1 MFVLARLAD
10 ETNSRFVFELCERV
24 VKSKTMAHIYI
35 VVFLLEA
42 YTVLLVSITFFA
54 DQLEVFL
61 ELIIGAS
68 TYNEHTNSYRFLSLL
83 ACVVL
88 SIPFLIPKKVN
99 MLQIPGILTCLSSC
113 SIVLLSLFMYTEA
126 KIDHKVSLCNDL
138 FVNTCYL
145 REQLKCCKFYKDS
158 L

>member
-1 MFVLARLAD
+1 
-10 ETNSRFVFELCERV
+10 
-24 VKSKTMAHIYI
+24 MAHLYI
-35 VVFLLEA
+35 VIFLLEA

-54 DQLEVFL
+54 DQMEIFL

-68 TYNEHTNSYRFLSLL
+68 TYNEHTKSYRFLSLL

-113 SIVLLSLFMYTEA
+113 SIVLLILFMYTED
-126 KIDHKVSLCNDL
+126 KIDHKVGLFNDL
-138 FVNTCYL
+138 VNTCYL
-145 REQLKCCKFYKDS
+145 LEQLKCGKFYKDS